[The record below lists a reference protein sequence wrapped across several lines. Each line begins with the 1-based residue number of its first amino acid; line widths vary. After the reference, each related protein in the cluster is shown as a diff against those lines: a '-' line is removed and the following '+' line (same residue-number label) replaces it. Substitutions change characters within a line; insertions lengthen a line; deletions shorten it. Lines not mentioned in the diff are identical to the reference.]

1 MTTQRTPMPV
11 HTADEHSILDNII
24 AQTLLSADDEA
35 YGIAKRGVSAFIEE
49 LIKPQNRGEPVKK
62 RLVDR
67 MIAEIDT
74 KLSLQMD
81 EILHHP
87 QHPYTQLLISAVPDP
102 EKSIHAELEG
112 GRKGEIPLWT
122 PESCGCPFAGRCN
135 QAMPRCKEALP
146 PITKLADNHFVRCYL
161 YE

>member
-1 MTTQRTPMPV
+1 MNTQ
-11 HTADEHSILDNII
+11 HTQTVAHAAQEHGILDNII

-49 LIKPQNRGEPVKK
+49 LIKPHNSGEPVKK

-67 MIAEIDT
+67 MIAEIDA

-87 QHPYTQLLISAVPDP
+87 DFQA
-102 EKSIHAELEG
+102 LESS
-112 GRKGEIPLWT
+112 W
-122 PESCGCPFAGRCN
+122 
-135 QAMPRCKEALP
+135 
-146 PITKLADNHFVRCYL
+146 
-161 YE
+161 